1 MQNFF
6 MRKFLFIIIML
17 LILTPIVY
25 AEDSITSTIYATNFK
40 DKIIMSPSYGFIW
53 YFQRGVE
60 EALRF
65 TKFTSA
71 MRVGYSLE
79 LSDRR
84 VGEMELLTEKN
95 NTDLIPTVG
104 KIYEMEIGKIENE
117 LSESFLSNILGSS
130 PLGLSPE
137 VRTNVTQRLD
147 NQINT
152 LSVIS
157 GKVPESIKIDIN
169 SAIVKVKECK
179 SKL

>member
-1 MQNFF
+1 MKKILFIF
-6 MRKFLFIIIML
+6 LIFLF
-17 LILTPIVY
+17 LTPIVY
-25 AEDSITSTIYATNFK
+25 AEDSIPSTIYATNFK

-65 TKFTSA
+65 TKFTTA
-71 MRVGYSLE
+71 MRVGYSLD

-95 NTDLIPTVG
+95 NTDLIPTVE

-117 LSESFLSNILGSS
+117 LGESFLSNILGSS

-147 NQINT
+147 YQING

-157 GKVPESIKIDIN
+157 GKVSEPIKIDIN
-169 SAIVKVKECK
+169 NAISKAKECK